1 MEGQTGIVIRKMV
14 SDDVVA
20 VAGVLAQSPEAAQ
33 WLVSALAPDAAIAA
47 ANTPASPDVLL
58 AVQGQDSEI
67 VGIIV
72 VRTVACEAE
81 ILNLAILPASRRRGL
96 ASGLVWAA
104 LSGARS
110 AGARR
115 AFLEVRESNVGA
127 RTFYSRMGFA
137 EVGRRRAYYSA
148 PMEDALILSRA
159 LEE

>member
-1 MEGQTGIVIRKMV
+1 VIRKMV

-20 VAGVLAQSPEAAQ
+20 VAGLLAQSPEAAQ
-33 WLVSALAPDAAIAA
+33 WSVSALASEAAVAA
-47 ANTPASPDVLL
+47 ANTPGSADVLL
-58 AVQGQDSEI
+58 ATQEQDRQI
-67 VGIIV
+67 VGIVV

-81 ILNLAILPASRRRGL
+81 ILNLAVLPASRRRGL
-96 ASGLVWAA
+96 ASGLVRAA

-110 AGARR
+110 AGAGR

-127 RTFYSRMGFA
+127 RIFYARMGFV

-148 PMEDALILSRA
+148 PMEDALILSRT